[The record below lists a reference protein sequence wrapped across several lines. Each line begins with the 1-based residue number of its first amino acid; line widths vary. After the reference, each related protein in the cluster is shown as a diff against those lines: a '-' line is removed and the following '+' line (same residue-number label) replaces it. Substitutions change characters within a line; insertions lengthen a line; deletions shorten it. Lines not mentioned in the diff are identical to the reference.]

1 MVVGHQKAQT
11 SNQNSKPKK
20 SNQHFRSFLPWY
32 MVLIIKRR
40 RKLTSG
46 GPAAFDP
53 LCPGEIFW
61 ICFAAFELYSKWRL
75 HYLFICFK
83 SSNRL
88 NRREMNLTHKGEML
102 VKGFHLYFDRC
113 RKWIIVLQVVEPN
126 LRHNFHLVLYTTSIK
141 HTHRLLMKRISKQ
154 STNRISISFS
164 LLSITHWN
172 ELIMYCF

>member
-1 MVVGHQKAQT
+1 MI
-11 SNQNSKPKK
+11 
-20 SNQHFRSFLPWY
+20 
-32 MVLIIKRR
+32 LIIKPRI
-40 RKLTSG
+40 KLTSG

-61 ICFAAFELYSKWRL
+61 ICFAAFELYFKWRL

-88 NRREMNLTHKGEML
+88 NRQEMNLTHKGEML
-102 VKGFHLYFDRC
+102 AKGFHLYFDRC

-154 STNRISISFS
+154 SINKISISFS

>member
-1 MVVGHQKAQT
+1 
-11 SNQNSKPKK
+11 
-20 SNQHFRSFLPWY
+20 
-32 MVLIIKRR
+32 MVLIIKQEI
-40 RKLTSG
+40 KLTSG

-61 ICFAAFELYSKWRL
+61 ICLAAFELYYKWRL
-75 HYLFICFK
+75 HYLPICFK

-88 NRREMNLTHKGEML
+88 NRQEMNLTHKGEML

-126 LRHNFHLVLYTTSIK
+126 LRHNFHLVLYTTSPK

-154 STNRISISFS
+154 DTNKISISFS
-164 LLSITHWN
+164 LLTITHWN
-172 ELIMYCF
+172 GFLMYCF